1 MRGSRLEA
9 WMKSQVRGCY
19 NITFICTPT
28 RPGKQ
33 LHLTRYPLSF
43 LHKPFSR
50 SFICVSKSQLQQ
62 LTAVRHV
69 STLDACRGPVSG
81 AEKCLVL
88 TDVWCWPAPVVDRY
102 LVLTDIWCWLM
113 LLTDIWCWLMSVID
127 RCDSGLCCETVRWKL
142 FTITVDQ
149 PRLLRHCISKNVLLF
164 ISYLLCFCK
173 MYPN

>member
-1 MRGSRLEA
+1 
-9 WMKSQVRGCY
+9 MKSQVRGCY

-88 TDVWCWPAPVVDRY
+88 TDVWCWPVPVVDRY
-102 LVLTDIWCWLM
+102 LVLTDVVDRYLV
-113 LLTDIWCWLMSVID
+113 LTDVVDRYLVLTDVCYWPMWFRVGLWNCSLKTVHYHCWPATVTSPLHKQKRSSVHF
-127 RCDSGLCCETVRWKL
+127 L
-142 FTITVDQ
+142 FA
-149 PRLLRHCISKNVLLF
+149 LF
-164 ISYLLCFCK
+164 L
-173 MYPN
+173 